1 MTIFVF
7 LTSFSGCWLLVYRN
21 TIDLYTLIFH
31 PVVLLNS
38 VILIDFIGSLGF
50 STQKIVSSVN
60 TYSCTSFFF
69 DNLYAFTFQC
79 ICLYIILIA
88 LSPWLG
94 SLVHWWIEWCISQGS
109 PEKQIYVY
117 VCVCWHIQ
125 LTMKTGWSGNLCLI
139 PHLRGKELNS
149 FKLRMMLTV
158 EFL

>member
-94 SLVHWWIEWCISQGS
+94 SLEHW
-109 PEKQIYVY
+109 
-117 VCVCWHIQ
+117 
-125 LTMKTGWSGNLCLI
+125 
-139 PHLRGKELNS
+139 
-149 FKLRMMLTV
+149 
-158 EFL
+158 